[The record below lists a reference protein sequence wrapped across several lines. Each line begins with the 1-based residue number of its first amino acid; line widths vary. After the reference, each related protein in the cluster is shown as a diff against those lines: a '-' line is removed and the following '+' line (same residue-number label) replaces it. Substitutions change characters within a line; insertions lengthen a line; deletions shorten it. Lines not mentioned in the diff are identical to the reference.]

1 MAKVH
6 VNLNEIG
13 PKWTKACKQAVA
25 DLNHLL
31 GKNGVGVALSLGG
44 SEGPGITV
52 RTDSSIIG
60 TAVHG
65 KTSAETDDAGRLL
78 SAVVR
83 LPIKVLIPTPSDTR
97 EAGPGILE
105 VIAAHEFVHAL
116 GQAKHNSHL
125 MAQTWTKLAGDT
137 PAGDTL
143 QAGGISMPPIDLS
156 SDTVDQL
163 KAIWG

>member
-6 VNLNEIG
+6 VNLSEIG
-13 PKWTKACKQAVA
+13 PKWTRACKKAVV
-25 DLNHLL
+25 DLNLL
-31 GKNGVGVALSLGG
+31 FNKNSIDVVLSLGG

-52 RTDSSIIG
+52 RTDTSIIG

-65 KTSAETDDAGRLL
+65 KTRAETDGAGRLL

-83 LPIKVLIPTPSDTR
+83 LPIKVLIPTPSNTR

-143 QAGGISMPPIDLS
+143 QAGGISMPPLDLAP
-156 SDTVDQL
+156 DTVDQL